1 MFLRYFSL
9 YRDTIA
15 EISEGD
21 AGYNIHGEK
30 AFYVVL
36 GNTYRNG
43 YNVPP
48 EFTDKGKKN
57 ILGRKNASR
66 ALSTCLMLRRC
77 NLPVL

>member
-48 EFTDKGKKN
+48 EFTDKGKKKHF
-57 ILGRKNASR
+57 GEEERKQSLEHMLNASQ
-66 ALSTCLMLRRC
+66 
-77 NLPVL
+77 V